1 MHQYILHYLC
11 TAFALLSYYRPPHT
25 PLFVFVLQLYTFC
38 TTFVLLLF
46 VKLYSFNIN
55 PYLKYWFTFI
65 NKIKSI
71 NKNINKN
78 NIDNRIEDIQYQYC
92 KQCKDSTKAVQNRI
106 GYTTPS
112 VVQKQ
117 LDSSAIVVQI
127 DRFMVHSTSLYY
139 VLMHKKAFL

>member
-1 MHQYILHYLC
+1 MHQYILHYFC
-11 TAFALLSYYRPPHT
+11 TAFALLLYYRPPHT
-25 PLFVFVLQLYTFC
+25 PYFVFVLQLYTFC

-55 PYLKYWFTFI
+55 PYLNYWFTFK

-71 NKNINKN
+71 NKN
-78 NIDNRIEDIQYQYC
+78 NIKSIIEDIQYQYC
-92 KQCKDSTKAVQNRI
+92 KQCKDSTKAVQNRL

-117 LDSSAIVVQI
+117 LESSAKVVRNLSI
-127 DRFMVHSTSLYY
+127 MVHSTSLYY